1 MSISEQQ
8 LGIELTKAHK
18 MNGLGLRNRKQKDN
32 PTKNL
37 FFTYE
42 SLTETNE
49 EPPLQEPKTE
59 QEKNVHPYY
68 SSITEMPAYKNPPKN
83 VRVFDSMFDKRD
95 EYYYELALNYLKKD
109 KRIILKDAAVKLKDM
124 TLVMAKQ
131 KAISAVLTNLGIPI
145 PLYIAVM
152 LALQFGKTKAQPSDF
167 DYFFAAGAGNN
178 CDGTDYTAVECEE
191 YQAFLNGTVAIE
203 GFTKRYSGLYDNQD
217 TLRGA
222 NIKLLHDCKEIFDN
236 CLGLN
241 VYNETLVSM
250 FSDPNYKQYLGSSQC
265 NDSFLTYNWQD
276 QYGEASASPPLCPS
290 ISFFKGLSDA
300 GCMRIKGI
308 QNPDDTSSFVNCIKP
323 LLTSGG
329 ALSDN
334 TPSGLAWIMGGTLLS
349 TLPVAAFIAYC
360 ILKYRSRKERE
371 AAALAAAAAARRQVE
386 RENLSRQIY
395 HRQLITAEF
404 LLKKRVRNEHIGPL
418 IMDRVLELVEDNKQL
433 NDAVK
438 EKADEIVFMQKA
450 KAEYKQKKD
459 EKKAKSLA
467 KNQALLARQG
477 EPEPESKDEE
487 DDISM
492 GAINW
497 DFNVSDLNS
506 ANGSAEHKVT
516 VVFEMKRT
524 TDNSRSQRP

>member
-68 SSITEMPAYKNPPKN
+68 SSITEMPAYKNPPKK
-83 VRVFDSMFDKRD
+83 VTVFDSMFDKRD

-109 KRIILKDAAVKLKDM
+109 KRIILKDAALKLKDM

-131 KAISAVLTNLGIPI
+131 KAISAILTELGIPT
-145 PLYIAVM
+145 PLYLAVM
-152 LALQFGKTKAQPSDF
+152 LALQFGKTKAQPSDLG
-167 DYFFAAGAGNN
+167 YFFDAGAGSDCGNT
-178 CDGTDYTAVECEE
+178 GYPEVECEE

-203 GFTKRYSGLYDNQD
+203 GFAKRYSGLYDNQD
-217 TLRGA
+217 NIRGE
-222 NIKLLHDCKEIFDN
+222 NSKLLHDCKEIFDT
-236 CLGLN
+236 CLGLD
-241 VYNETLVSM
+241 VYNKTLVSM

-265 NDSFLTYNWQD
+265 NDSFLTYNSPYPP
-276 QYGEASASPPLCPS
+276 YGITSTPCPS

-308 QNPDDTSSFVNCIKP
+308 QNLDDTSSFVNCIKP
-323 LLTSGG
+323 MLTLGG
-329 ALSDN
+329 PLSDN
-334 TPSGLAWIMGGTLLS
+334 TPTGLTWIMGGTFLS
-349 TLPVAAFIAYC
+349 IFPVAIFAAFC

-450 KAEYKQKKD
+450 KAEYKQKRD
-459 EKKAKSLA
+459 EKKAKLQA
-467 KNQALLARQG
+467 RNQALLATRG
-477 EPEPESKDEE
+477 EPNSDSKDEE
-487 DDISM
+487 DDISK
-492 GAINW
+492 GAVNW